1 MQDKRYIL
9 CGNAS
14 AEGVSEDP
22 ERDLRLRLSGKEGKG
37 NITLRIEDVHRKMF
51 QPVPSL
57 FNDLLEV
64 ATYVYSAD
72 QVIRRGADD
81 VDTFGDGWRRDL
93 HFVVPVRNPDFWNSA
108 PVQEVLCATLGFLS
122 DDQYQFD
129 FIKLD
134 QDHPFQEYLGFDDTQ
149 QMYRKPE
156 QVVMFSG
163 GLDSLA
169 GAIDEVVNQKRR
181 VLLVTH
187 KSTNK
192 LNKCHQTLEN
202 LLAEKANG
210 NAPPRITVRV
220 HKSKEMNH
228 EYTQR
233 SRSFLYVSIGA
244 TIAKMLGLNSVRFY
258 ENGVI
263 SLNLPVCAQ
272 VVGGRATRTTH
283 PRVMKGFQDIIS
295 LVAGESFTVENPYI
309 WKTKADVVKV
319 ITDAGCEDL
328 IRHSMTCTH
337 TWEMTNQHTHCGG
350 CSQCIDRRFAV
361 LAAKADQYDPVD
373 HYKFDVFTQSRDA
386 QDQKKNV
393 DKIMAAAY
401 LERANQVRNLTD
413 VAQFVSSYPDVGRV
427 FKFLGGDTAQ
437 VAQRVFDLYK
447 RHANEVMGALDEL
460 LSRHRTTI
468 RERTLPGDS
477 LVRTAYE
484 SGSVVSMPTVVSA
497 EKLPDNLF
505 RKRGNVWEAHFQGRG
520 RHPILIQGVDK
531 GAEYIN
537 LLLAFPDRETS
548 VYEIVCGYALG
559 VADRVNSGL
568 EHDDIEDGFQV
579 TTGAPLGDAGVV
591 MDRKAVEQYRATY
604 QSLVTEKAEAE
615 EDGDHQRVEE
625 IEDEMAQ
632 IADEI
637 TAGVGKG
644 GKLRKAGDKRK
655 NVRDA
660 FRNAVNRAI
669 AAIGKY
675 DKPLAEHLK
684 ASIKHGNE
692 VVYRPGAPIVWDVRP
707 MGLEVLGDAERVL

>member
-1 MQDKRYIL
+1 MQDKRYVL
-9 CGNAS
+9 CGNTS
-14 AEGVSEDP
+14 AKGVSEDP
-22 ERDLRLRLSGKEGKG
+22 SRDLRLRLSGKTGQG

-51 QPVPSL
+51 RSVPPL
-57 FNDLLEV
+57 FHDLLEL

-72 QVIRRGADD
+72 QVVRRGADD
-81 VDTFGDGWRRDL
+81 VDSFGDGWRRNL

-108 PVQEVLCATLGFLS
+108 QVQETLCSTLGFLS
-122 DDQYQFD
+122 DDQYSFD
-129 FIKLD
+129 FVKLD
-134 QDHPFQEYLGFDDTQ
+134 QDHQFQDYLEFNDTQ
-149 QMYRKPE
+149 QIYGMPE

-187 KSTNK
+187 KSTSK
-192 LNKCHQTLEN
+192 LNKRHRTLEEM
-202 LLAEKANG
+202 LAEKAGDNV
-210 NAPPRITVRV
+210 PHRITVRV
-220 HKSKEMNH
+220 HKAKELNH

-244 TIAKMLGLNSVRFY
+244 TIAGMLGLRSVRFY

-295 LVAGESFTVENPYI
+295 LVAGEPFTVENPYI

-319 ITDAGCEDL
+319 ITDAGCHDL
-328 IRHSMTCTH
+328 IGHSMTCTH

-361 LAAKADQYDPVD
+361 LAAQADQHDPVE

-401 LERANQVRNLTD
+401 LERANQVKGLTD

-427 FKFLGGDTAQ
+427 FKFLNYNSAGQA
-437 VAQRVFDLYK
+437 AQRVFDLYK
-447 RHANEVMGALDEL
+447 RHADEVMGALDEL
-460 LSRHRTTI
+460 LSRHRTAI
-468 RERTLPGDS
+468 RERTLPGDC
-477 LVRTAYE
+477 LLQTAYQAN
-484 SGSVVSMPTVVSA
+484 SVISMPAVVSA
-497 EKLPDNLF
+497 EKQPENFF
-505 RKRGNVWEAHFQGRG
+505 RKRGAVWETRFQGRNT
-520 RHPILIQGVDK
+520 ICLINVDK

-548 VYEIVCGYALG
+548 VYEIAVGSTANAIDLPANTG
-559 VADRVNSGL
+559 VAP
-568 EHDDIEDGFQV
+568 EDIEDGFQV
-579 TTGAPLGDAGVV
+579 TQGIPLGDAGDVA
-591 MDRKAVEQYRATY
+591 DKQALREWQQRARE
-604 QSLVTEKAEAE
+604 LLGEIDEAR
-615 EDGDHQRVEE
+615 DAGDHARVEE
-625 IEDEMAQ
+625 IEEEMAFLTK
-632 IADEI
+632 AME
-637 TAGVGKG
+637 GGKG
-644 GKLRKAGDKRK
+644 LGGRQRKAGDKRK

-660 FRNAVNRAI
+660 FRNAVDRAI
-669 AAIGKY
+669 KQIEKY

-684 ASIKHGNE
+684 AAIKISNE
-692 VVYRPGAPIVWDVRP
+692 VAYRPGMSITWDVRP
-707 MGLEVLGDAERVL
+707 IVNG

>member
-1 MQDKRYIL
+1 M
-9 CGNAS
+9 
-14 AEGVSEDP
+14 
-22 ERDLRLRLSGKEGKG
+22 SGKTGQG

-51 QPVPSL
+51 RSVPPL
-57 FNDLLEV
+57 FHDLLEL

-81 VDTFGDGWRRDL
+81 VDSFGDGWRRDL
-93 HFVVPVRNPDFWNSA
+93 HFVVPVRNPDFWNGA
-108 PVQEVLCATLGFLS
+108 QVQEVLCSTLGFLS
-122 DDQYQFD
+122 DDQYRFD
-129 FIKLD
+129 FVKLD
-134 QDHPFQEYLGFDDTQ
+134 QDHQFQDYLEFNDTQ
-149 QMYRKPE
+149 QIYGMPE

-187 KSTNK
+187 KSTSK
-192 LNKCHQTLEN
+192 LNKRHRTLEEM
-202 LLAEKANG
+202 LAEKAGDNV
-210 NAPPRITVRV
+210 PHRITVRV
-220 HKSKEMNH
+220 HKTKELNH

-244 TIAKMLGLNSVRFY
+244 TIAGMLGLRSVRFY

-295 LVAGESFTVENPYI
+295 MVAGEPFTVENPYI

-319 ITDAGCEDL
+319 ITDAGCHDL
-328 IRHSMTCTH
+328 IAHSMTCTH

-373 HYKFDVFTQSRDA
+373 HYKFDVFTQSRDT

-401 LERANQVRNLTD
+401 LERANQVKGLTD

-427 FKFLGGDTAQ
+427 FKFLNYNSAGQA
-437 VAQRVFDLYK
+437 AQRVFELYK

-460 LSRHRTTI
+460 LGRHRTAI
-468 RERTLPGDS
+468 RERTLPGDC
-477 LVRTAYE
+477 LLQTAYQAN
-484 SGSVVSMPTVVSA
+484 SVISMPAVVSA
-497 EKLPDNLF
+497 EKQPENFF
-505 RKRGNVWEAHFQGRG
+505 RKRGAVWETRFQGRNT
-520 RHPILIQGVDK
+520 ICLINVDK

-537 LLLAFPDRETS
+537 LLLAFPDRESS
-548 VYEIVCGYALG
+548 VYEIAVGSAANAIDLPANTG
-559 VADRVNSGL
+559 VAP
-568 EHDDIEDGFQV
+568 EDIEEGFQV
-579 TTGAPLGDAGVV
+579 TQGIPLGDAGDVA
-591 MDRKAVEQYRATY
+591 DRQALREWQQHARE
-604 QSLVTEKAEAE
+604 LLGEIEEARE
-615 EDGDHQRVEE
+615 AGDHARIEE
-625 IEDEMAQ
+625 IEKEMAFLTK
-632 IADEI
+632 AME
-637 TAGVGKG
+637 GGKG
-644 GKLRKAGDKRK
+644 LGGRQRKAGDKRK

-660 FRNAVNRAI
+660 FRNAVDRAI
-669 AAIGKY
+669 KQIEKY

-684 ASIKHGNE
+684 DTIKISNE
-692 VVYRPGAPIVWDVRP
+692 VAYRPGVPITWDVRP
-707 MGLEVLGDAERVL
+707 IVNG

>member
-1 MQDKRYIL
+1 MQDKRYIF

-14 AEGVSEDP
+14 AQGISEDP
-22 ERDLRLRLSGKEGKG
+22 ARDLRLRLSGKEGKG

-51 QPVPSL
+51 QPVPAL

-72 QVIRRGADD
+72 QIIRRGADD

-93 HFVVPVRNPDFWNSA
+93 HFVVPVRNPDFWNS
-108 PVQEVLCATLGFLS
+108 PQVRDVLCSTLGFLS

-129 FIKLD
+129 FVKLD
-134 QDHPFQEYLGFDDTQ
+134 QEHPFQEYLGFDDTQ
-149 QMYRKPE
+149 QVYRKPE

-181 VLLVTH
+181 VILVTH
-187 KSTNK
+187 KATSK
-192 LNKCHQTLEN
+192 LNKRHRTLEQM
-202 LLAEKANG
+202 LAEKAG
-210 NAPPRITVRV
+210 ENAPPRISVRV
-220 HKSKEMNH
+220 HKIKELNH

-244 TIAKMLGLNSVRFY
+244 TIAQMLGLRSVRFY

-295 LVAGESFTVENPYI
+295 LVAGEPFTVENPYI

-319 ITDAGCEDL
+319 ITDAGCHDL
-328 IRHSMTCTH
+328 IKHSMTCTH

-361 LAAKADQYDPVD
+361 LAAKADHLDPVE

-401 LERANQVRNLTD
+401 LERANQVKGLGD

-427 FKFLGGDTAQ
+427 FKFLGGDTGQA
-437 VAQRVFDLYK
+437 AQRVFDLYK

-460 LSRHRTTI
+460 LSRHRTAI
-468 RERTLPGDS
+468 RERTLPGDC
-477 LVRTAYE
+477 LLQTAYQAN
-484 SGSVVSMPTVVSA
+484 SVISMPAVVSA
-497 EKLPDNLF
+497 EKQPENFF
-505 RKRGNVWEAHFQGRG
+505 RKRGAVWETRFQSRNT
-520 RHPILIQGVDK
+520 ICLLNVDK

-537 LLLAFPDRETS
+537 LLLAFPERASS
-548 VYEIVCGYALG
+548 VYEIACGSAANAIDLPANTG
-559 VADRVNSGL
+559 VAP
-568 EHDDIEDGFQV
+568 EDIEDGYQV
-579 TTGAPLGDAGVV
+579 VTGAPLTDAGDVA
-591 MDRKAVEQYRATY
+591 DRRALREW
-604 QSLVTEKAEAE
+604 QQRARELLGEIEEARE
-615 EDGDHQRVEE
+615 ASDHARIEE
-625 IEDEMAQ
+625 IEEEMAFLTK
-632 IADEI
+632 AME
-637 TAGVGKG
+637 GGKG
-644 GKLRKAGDKRK
+644 LGGRQRKAGDKRK

-660 FRNAVNRAI
+660 FRNAVDRAI
-669 AAIGKY
+669 KQIEKY

-684 ASIKHGNE
+684 ASISHGNE
-692 VVYRPGAPIVWDVRP
+692 VVYRPSIPITWDVRP
-707 MGLEVLGDAERVL
+707 IVNA